1 MGVMRVSVPIT
12 MPMMPVT
19 MMPVTMMPV
28 TMMMI
33 KEIREWRW
41 VTRAGMPFTESASA
55 QVGGKR
61 GLTCNYWAYSKNE

>member
-1 MGVMRVSVPIT
+1 MRVMRVAVPIT

-33 KEIREWRW
+33 EEIRER
-41 VTRAGMPFTESASA
+41 
-55 QVGGKR
+55 
-61 GLTCNYWAYSKNE
+61 